1 MPHAEWLPPPKVWE
15 LLGMAPSTAAL
26 HEKKVTSQPFVWG
39 SAHPVKLLAAHAPC
53 PPPPKLAKSIP
64 MHTSFSDLC
73 VWQVES
79 QMWMLYNKL
88 AMSDLD
94 VRLRYFLCCDLESSL
109 RKLLP
114 DVGVRPFG
122 SSVNGFGRYDC
133 DLDLV
138 VNLDSN
144 TRLNVRHNRCW

>member
-1 MPHAEWLPPPKVWE
+1 
-15 LLGMAPSTAAL
+15 
-26 HEKKVTSQPFVWG
+26 
-39 SAHPVKLLAAHAPC
+39 
-53 PPPPKLAKSIP
+53 
-64 MHTSFSDLC
+64 
-73 VWQVES
+73 
-79 QMWMLYNKL
+79 MWTLYNKL

-94 VRLRYFLCCDLESSL
+94 VRLRYFLCCDLECSL

-114 DVGVRPFG
+114 DVSVRPFG

-144 TRLNVRHNRCW
+144 TRLNVNHICCQ

>member
-1 MPHAEWLPPPKVWE
+1 
-15 LLGMAPSTAAL
+15 
-26 HEKKVTSQPFVWG
+26 
-39 SAHPVKLLAAHAPC
+39 
-53 PPPPKLAKSIP
+53 
-64 MHTSFSDLC
+64 
-73 VWQVES
+73 
-79 QMWMLYNKL
+79 MWMLYNRL

-114 DVGVRPFG
+114 DVSVRPFG

-144 TRLNVRHNRCW
+144 TRLNVRHNHC